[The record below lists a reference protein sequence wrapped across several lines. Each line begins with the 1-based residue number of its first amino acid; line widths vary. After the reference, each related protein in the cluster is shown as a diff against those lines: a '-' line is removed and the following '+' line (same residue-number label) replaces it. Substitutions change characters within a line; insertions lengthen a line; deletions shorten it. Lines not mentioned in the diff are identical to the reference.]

1 MLDLAFFD
9 LRFVLLLLTFGVFYV
24 LFDLIFLGKRVFFLN
39 RFSRRR
45 KLHGGVNESIE
56 VFQLFSS
63 LGFKIVR
70 VWLGRF

>member
-45 KLHGGVNESIE
+45 KLHEGVNESIE